1 MVMMHL
7 LFLQWRTFTKWWRAV
22 PLGGVSWDAVDD
34 DLTHQLVVLVA
45 EEAQGLPRLVTVLV

>member
-1 MVMMHL
+1 MMHL
-7 LFLQWRTFTKWWRAV
+7 SILQWCTFTKWWRAI

-34 DLTHQLVVLVA
+34 DLTHQLVVLIA